1 MTEISQAAGVA
12 ARRLPAPPATRAARA
27 AFALAFAG
35 LLVHA
40 AFCPISIAGTQ
51 IGLGIAAAGI
61 AAGIGAGFR
70 PARTPL
76 DLPLLALIA
85 VCIASDL
92 LSPYGPPA
100 LAFATLWRSAL
111 GFWIVHH
118 AVSLLGG
125 RRVRNAALAAAA
137 AGLCLSSI
145 VGLVQFRTGIDLV
158 HLLGLRGEARWVDA
172 PGLPGRFGAMGF
184 FISRLSFGHNA
195 TLLVAL
201 LGGSLA
207 AGALP
212 RRTAVLAACAVAL
225 GLAAVAATFDR
236 AAWLALAV
244 AALVVVAFSKRGRT
258 VALACGLLLL
268 GALLFPGVR
277 SRLATTFDWRANAD
291 RLFLWARAS
300 EIVRDHPWHG
310 IGFAN
315 YPRVCSIYY
324 DRVDPTFFMRTWAHN
339 AALSLLA
346 ETGPLGLAAL
356 LWGAFR
362 AVRALLASLRAGEP
376 IALGGLAATAAL
388 AVIAQAHDVFYD
400 TKVMYALWLGI
411 ALALPARGR
420 FLPSGRPAV

>member
-1 MTEISQAAGVA
+1 MTEISQATGAGLA
-12 ARRLPAPPATRAARA
+12 AVRMTVTARLARTL
-27 AFALAFAG
+27 ALAG

-40 AFCPISIAGTQ
+40 ALCPISIAGTQ
-51 IGLGIAAAGI
+51 IGLGIAAAGT
-61 AAGIGAGFR
+61 AAGIAAGFR

-76 DLPLLALIA
+76 DLPLLALVV
-85 VCIASDL
+85 VCVASDL
-92 LSPYGPPA
+92 LSPYGPPT
-100 LAFATLWRSAL
+100 LDSATLWRSVF
-111 GFWIVHH
+111 GFFIVHH
-118 AVSLLGG
+118 SVSLLGE
-125 RRVRNAALAAAA
+125 RRSRNAALAAVA

-158 HLLGLRGEARWVDA
+158 HLLGLRDEPRWVDA
-172 PGLPGRFGAMGF
+172 PGVPGRFGAMGF
-184 FISRLSFGHNA
+184 FISRLTFGHNA

-207 AGALP
+207 AGALH
-212 RRTAVLAACAVAL
+212 RRVAVLAACAVAL
-225 GLAAVAATFDR
+225 GMAAVAATFDR

-244 AALVVVAFSKRGRT
+244 AALVVVAFSKRGRA
-258 VALACGLLLL
+258 VAVACGVAVA

-300 EIVRDHPWHG
+300 EIVRDHPLHG
-310 IGFAN
+310 VGFAN
-315 YPRVCSIYY
+315 YPRICSSYY

-346 ETGPLGLAAL
+346 ETGPLGLIAL
-356 LWGAFR
+356 LWAGFR
-362 AVRALLASLRAGEP
+362 TVRALLQSLRGGEP
-376 IALGGLAATAAL
+376 IALGALAATAAL

-411 ALALPARGR
+411 ALALPPRGR
-420 FLPSGRPAV
+420 FLAAGRPAV

>member
-1 MTEISQAAGVA
+1 MTEISQPTDAGVGEA
-12 ARRLPAPPATRAARA
+12 PATGTARVA
-27 AFALAFAG
+27 RTMAFVG

-40 AFCPISIAGTQ
+40 GFCPISIAGTQ

-61 AAGIGAGFR
+61 AAGIAAGFR
-70 PARTPL
+70 PARTAL

-100 LAFATLWRSAL
+100 LVSATLWRSIF

-118 AVSLLGG
+118 SVSLLGEK
-125 RRVRNAALAAAA
+125 RVRNAALAAAA
-137 AGLCLSSI
+137 AGLCLSAI
-145 VGLVQFRTGIDLV
+145 VGLVQFRTGVDLV
-158 HLLGLRGEARWVDA
+158 HLLGLREDAHFVEA

-184 FISRLSFGHNA
+184 FISRLTFGHNA

-207 AGALP
+207 AGAL
-212 RRTAVLAACAVAL
+212 RGRTAALALAGLAL
-225 GLAAVAATFDR
+225 GIAGIAATFDR
-236 AAWLALAV
+236 AAWVALAI
-244 AALVVVAFSKRGRT
+244 AALVIVVFSPRGKA
-258 VALACGLLLL
+258 VALACGGALAA
-268 GALLFPGVR
+268 ALLFPGVR
-277 SRLATTFDWRANAD
+277 SRLGTTFDFHANAD
-291 RLFLWARAS
+291 RLFLWARAK
-300 EIVRDHPWHG
+300 EIIRDHPLHG
-310 IGFAN
+310 VGFAN
-315 YPRVCSIYY
+315 YPRICSAYY

-356 LWGAFR
+356 VWAAFR
-362 AVRALLASLRAGEP
+362 IVRSLVASLRGGEP
-376 IALGGLAATAAL
+376 IALGALAAAAAL

-411 ALALPARGR
+411 GLALPAKGR
-420 FLPSGRPAV
+420 FLAAGRPAV